1 MGGGVDRA
9 AVTAAFDT
17 LDAAVDAVAGLH
29 FDMLG
34 THDWLVLLERC
45 ERVRRRLPV
54 PEYQLINA
62 LARQAT
68 PEELGGKL
76 SHAIA
81 EWTLTSRAEATRRVR
96 EAADLGPRHG
106 LGGEPLPP
114 VLEATAAQ
122 QRTGD
127 LGPGQVA
134 VIRKFYHQLP
144 GFIDDTTREQ
154 VETRLAREGTQYRPE
169 QLAQLATTLADCL
182 HPDGSYTDQDR
193 ARRRGLTLGNQQA
206 DGMSA
211 CHGWLTPEARA
222 TLEAVWAKLAAPGMC
237 NPADDTPTVDGT
249 PQPTRHRRRRAPRGP
264 AQPRRPQGWIGYMTL
279 LVDG

>member
-1 MGGGVDRA
+1 MSVGSASFVVMGGGVDRA
-9 AVTAAFDT
+9 AVTAAFDA

-54 PEYQLINA
+54 PEHQLINA

-81 EWTLTSRAEATRRVR
+81 EWTLTSRAEASRRVR

-114 VLEATAAQ
+114 VLEAAAAQ
-122 QRTGD
+122 QRAGD
-127 LGPGQVA
+127 LGAGQVA
-134 VIRKFYHQLP
+134 VIRRFHHQLP
-144 GFIDDTTREQ
+144 GFIDDTTRTHA
-154 VETRLAREGTQYRPE
+154 ETRLAREGTQYRPE
-169 QLAQLATTLADCL
+169 QLAQLANTLEPTA
-182 HPDGSYTDQDR
+182 
-193 ARRRGLTLGNQQA
+193 
-206 DGMSA
+206 
-211 CHGWLTPEARA
+211 LTPTAA
-222 TLEAVWAKLAAPGMC
+222 TPIR
-237 NPADDTPTVDGT
+237 T
-249 PQPTRHRRRRAPRGP
+249 GP
-264 AQPRRPQGWIGYMTL
+264 AAAA
-279 LVDG
+279 